1 MENLIDEKA
10 LYDSDPYTEVMTEYT
25 EEEQRI
31 LAYLTDSVTRGE
43 QYVRSRTIADAINL
57 TAKQVGSRLPRLA
70 EKSDE
75 VEIEKW
81 GRARSTTWRVTRG
94 KPQ

>member
-1 MENLIDEKA
+1 M
-10 LYDSDPYTEVMTEYT
+10 SEYT

-43 QYVRSRTIADAINL
+43 RYVRSKTIANAIGL

-70 EKSDE
+70 EKSDD
-75 VEIEKW
+75 VDIEKW
-81 GRARSTTWRVTRG
+81 GRARSTTWRVT
-94 KPQ
+94 PQG

>member
-1 MENLIDEKA
+1 M
-10 LYDSDPYTEVMTEYT
+10 SDYT

-43 QYVRSRTIADAINL
+43 RYVRSKTIADAIGL

-70 EKSDE
+70 EKSDD
-75 VEIEKW
+75 VDIEKW
-81 GRARSTTWRVTRG
+81 GRAKSTTWRVTPDG
-94 KPQ
+94 

>member
-1 MENLIDEKA
+1 
-10 LYDSDPYTEVMTEYT
+10 MTEYT
-25 EEEQRI
+25 DEEQRI
-31 LAYLTDSVTRGE
+31 VSYLRESVSRGE
-43 QYVRSRTIADAINL
+43 RYFRAKNIADAIGL

-81 GRARSTTWRVTRG
+81 GRARSTTWRVTLS
-94 KPQ
+94 

>member
-1 MENLIDEKA
+1 M
-10 LYDSDPYTEVMTEYT
+10 SDYT

-43 QYVRSRTIADAINL
+43 RYVRSKTIADAIGL

-70 EKSDE
+70 EKSDD
-75 VEIEKW
+75 VDIEKW
-81 GRARSTTWRVTRG
+81 GRARSTTWRVT
-94 KPQ
+94 PQG